1 MDNRKRE
8 NFILHVMSKGFER
21 AADSFSKLVG
31 RPVRMTNS
39 TSVLVRHG
47 EEFSCVSEESGQ
59 LMVLTT
65 QLIGDIS
72 GKSFLI
78 FSEEETE
85 EIFKVVGKQ
94 VNSSLSEA
102 FMLEID
108 NIISAS
114 VISDLSNALNVEVYG
129 DVPHLD
135 QIHSDKLQDYLA
147 ADLESHNED
156 HYSMILCNTTFR
168 FDHGDQIHPQ
178 FIWRIS
184 TKVFDVIPQE
194 KLVA

>member
-1 MDNRKRE
+1 MENRIRE

-31 RPVRMTNS
+31 QHVRITNS

-47 EEFSCVSEESGQ
+47 EDFTCLSEESGD
-59 LMVLTT
+59 LTVLTT
-65 QLIGDIS
+65 QLIGDLS

-78 FSEEETE
+78 FSEEETN
-85 EIFKVVGKQ
+85 EIFKVVGSPHNKT
-94 VNSSLSEA
+94 LREA
-102 FMLEID
+102 FLLEID

-114 VISDLSNALNVEVYG
+114 VISDLSNALNIEIYG
-129 DVPHLD
+129 DVP
-135 QIHSDKLQDYLA
+135 QIYQLHSNELQEFLA
-147 ADLESHNED
+147 ADLTSHSED
-156 HYSMILCNTTFR
+156 PSSMILCNTTFR

-184 TKVFDVIPQE
+184 SKVFDVIPSE